1 MSLAQVGF
9 GLSVWWVQGCL
20 CLQAASAQTADPI
33 EDATKAAR
41 PGVLLVR
48 ASVFGSAD
56 GGLCLLVQDEPLQKT
71 ALENEAP
78 AKTANR
84 CVRQMRWQKHGK
96 APLHPAGSGC
106 GKTTARCGPERAG
119 GQKT

>member
-1 MSLAQVGF
+1 M
-9 GLSVWWVQGCL
+9 
-20 CLQAASAQTADPI
+20 QAESAQTAAPV

-41 PGVLLVR
+41 PGVLLVC
-48 ASVFGSAD
+48 ACVFGSAD
-56 GGLCLLVQDEPLQKT
+56 CGFCLLVQDEPLQNT

-78 AKTANR
+78 AQTANR

-96 APLHPAGSGC
+96 ASLHPAGSGC
-106 GKTTARCGPERAG
+106 GETIARCGPERAG